1 MTPIQQGGTAPGDEE
16 LLRTIPRDKGVRHLR
31 LGLFVIVGFISFFV
45 ILFLLTDPGTFRGR
59 YDVFSRLTDA
69 GGVRR
74 GDPIQMRGIII
85 GRVSGF
91 EMAGEGTV
99 TIRLEVENEW
109 QIPDDSRVRLADAG
123 LFGGRTVAVL
133 PGESGTF
140 MQPGDTLPGED
151 QGGGLMSQAGDLAE
165 EAGVLL
171 DRLQVLLDSPTVN
184 SVQNTSQEVLQL
196 ARDLR
201 ALIGEQADDLSRLT
215 SSLNRT
221 ATGLEDAAG
230 AGKDVASAAA
240 RADTLLAE
248 LTSTTQRMDAVMV
261 SLDQVI
267 GRMARG
273 EGTLGKLSQDESLYE
288 NLDQAA
294 FSLNELLV
302 DLKANPRRYLTVEIF

>member
-1 MTPIQQGGTAPGDEE
+1 MTPVQRGSAPGDEE
-16 LLRTIPRDKGVRHLR
+16 LLKAIPRDKGVRHLR
-31 LGLFVIVGFISFFV
+31 LGVFVIVGFVSFFV

-59 YDVFSRLTDA
+59 YDVFTRLADA

-74 GDPIQMRGIII
+74 GDPIQMRGVII

-91 EMAGEGTV
+91 EMGADGRVTV
-99 TIRLEVENEW
+99 RLEVENEW
-109 QIPDDSRVRLADAG
+109 QIPSDSRVRLAEAG

-133 PGESGTF
+133 PGDAGTF
-140 MQPGDTLPGED
+140 MTAGDTIPGED
-151 QGGGLMSQAGDLAE
+151 QGGGLMAQAGDLAS
-165 EAGVLL
+165 EAEVLL
-171 DRLQVLLDSPTVN
+171 QRLQILLDTTTVQ
-184 SVQNTSQEVLQL
+184 SVQGTSREILQL

-201 ALIGEQADDLSRLT
+201 AVIAEQADDLGRLT
-215 SSLNRT
+215 QSLNRT

-248 LTSTTQRMDAVMV
+248 LTATTQRMDAVLG
-261 SLDQVI
+261 SLDTVI

-273 EGTLGKLSQDESLYE
+273 EGTLGKLSQDESLYA

-302 DLKANPRRYLTVEIF
+302 DLKANPKRYLTVEIF

>member
-1 MTPIQQGGTAPGDEE
+1 MSPVQRGSAPGDEE
-16 LLRTIPRDKGVRHLR
+16 LLKAIPRDKGVRHLR
-31 LGLFVIVGFISFFV
+31 LGVFVIVGFISFFV

-59 YDVFSRLTDA
+59 YDVFTRLADA

-74 GDPIQMRGIII
+74 GDPIQMRGVII

-91 EMAGEGTV
+91 EMGTDGRV
-99 TIRLEVENEW
+99 TVRLEIENEW
-109 QIPDDSRVRLADAG
+109 QIPSDSRVRLAEAG

-133 PGESGTF
+133 PGDAGTF
-140 MQPGDTLPGED
+140 MASGDTIPGED
-151 QGGGLMSQAGDLAE
+151 QGGGLMAQAGDLAS
-165 EAGVLL
+165 EAEVLL
-171 DRLQVLLDSPTVN
+171 QRLQILLDTTTVQ
-184 SVQNTSQEVLQL
+184 SVQGTSREILQL

-201 ALIGEQADDLSRLT
+201 AVIAEQADDLSRLT
-215 SSLNRT
+215 QSLNRT

-248 LTSTTQRMDAVMV
+248 LTATTQRMDGVLG
-261 SLDQVI
+261 SLDTVI

-273 EGTLGKLSQDESLYE
+273 EGTLGKLSEDASLYD

-302 DLKANPRRYLTVEIF
+302 DLKANPKRYLTVEIF